1 MRVHFIAIGGSAMHN
16 LALALHQKGY
26 QVSGSDDEIFEPS
39 RSRLRKRGL
48 LPESLGWFPEKIDSG
63 IDAIILG
70 MHARNDNPEL
80 IRARELGLKVYSY
93 PEYLYEQTKDKKRI
107 VIGGSHGKTTVT
119 SMVMHVLKNSGIAFD
134 YMVGANVDGFDTMVS
149 LSEETGVA
157 VFEGDEYL
165 SSVLDP
171 RPKFHLYQ
179 PHIAVLTGIA
189 WDHINVFPTFE
200 EYKKQFEI
208 FIQKI
213 EKGGVLHYFA
223 DDVNL
228 QSMVAGTTSDL
239 TCRPYRAHPYLIREQ
254 QVYLTTPREEVPVF
268 VFGNHNMQNIEA
280 ARLVCSNLGVE
291 GEVFYKAIGTFKG
304 AAKRLQQIASNNHSS
319 IFLDF
324 AHAPSKLK
332 ATVQAVKEMYPD
344 RKLIACFELHTFSSL
359 NKTFLAEY
367 AHTLSGSDE
376 AIVYY
381 NAHTFEHKKMEPLT
395 IETVSE
401 AFSQPGLE
409 VINSE
414 EGLTTRLKSI
424 ILRDANLLLM
434 SSGSFS
440 NIDLDLIA
448 QIILKKK

>member
-26 QVSGSDDEIFEPS
+26 HVTGSDDEIFEPS
-39 RSRLRKRGL
+39 RTRLKKKGL
-48 LPESLGWFPEKIDSG
+48 LPEQLGWFPEKIEAG
-63 IDAIILG
+63 IEAIILG

-80 IRARELGLKVYSY
+80 IRARELGLKVFSY
-93 PEYLYEQTKDKKRI
+93 PEYLYEQTKDKKRV

-119 SMVMHVLKNSGIAFD
+119 SMVMHVLKQCGLAFD
-134 YMVGANVDGFDTMVS
+134 YMVGASVEGFETMVS
-149 LSEETGVA
+149 LSQEAGVA

-213 EKGGVLHYFA
+213 EKGGVLHCFS
-223 DDVNL
+223 DDVHL
-228 QSMVAGTTSDL
+228 QALTDGASGDL
-239 TCRPYRAHPYLIREQ
+239 ACQPYRAHPYTVKDQ
-254 QVYLTTPREEVPVF
+254 QVYLTTPKGDVPVF
-268 VFGNHNMQNIEA
+268 IFGNHNMQNIEA
-280 ARLVCSNLGVE
+280 ARLVCADLGVD
-291 GEVFYKAIGTFKG
+291 GEAFYKAISTFKG

-359 NKTFLAEY
+359 NKLFLTEY

-381 NAHTFEHKKMEPLT
+381 NAHTFEHKKLEPLT
-395 IETVSE
+395 AKSVSE
-401 AFSQPGLE
+401 AFDQPGLE
-409 VINSE
+409 VITSE